1 MSIYSQGDYY
11 PRALS
16 VAMKEALTDT
26 PVVCI
31 LGPRQCGKS
40 TLACHFGPRYEYV
53 TFDNQGILR
62 DALADP
68 VEFVKALPERVILD
82 EVQRV
87 PELLR
92 ALKLAVDKN
101 RQPGRFLLT
110 GSANLLLL
118 PQLSESLAGRMEVI
132 QLHPFSE
139 AEKERH
145 AGRFLHSFLEGKI
158 KSEVVGEQESS
169 SPTLAE
175 RLVAGGYPEPL
186 RRSPARARQWHRQYL
201 KSIIERDVQTIAKVK
216 DASQLAVLLEL
227 LALSTGKLVNVAQ
240 LSVGLKLDRKTVDHY
255 LSILERLFLIRLLPA
270 WHNNEGK
277 RLLKT
282 PKIHLLDT
290 GLAATL
296 AGVQASDWRTRRERF
311 GHLLETFVVQQLIAQ
326 AGWTD
331 PDLRFWHYRD
341 HDQVE
346 VDLVITRAEEV
357 WGVEVKASSFVEE
370 RDAKGLRRLADRCGK
385 NFRGGII
392 FYNGTTTFPIAD
404 RRFFLVPLSKLWKE

>member
-1 MSIYSQGDYY
+1 MQTSPDYY
-11 PRALS
+11 PRSLGSAL
-16 VAMKEALTDT
+16 KEALADT

-40 TLACHFGPRYEYV
+40 TLARNFCSNYSYI
-53 TFDNQGILR
+53 TFDEKGVLA

-68 VEFVKALPERVILD
+68 TGFVMALPEKVILD
-82 EVQRV
+82 EIQHA

-92 ALKLAVDKN
+92 SLKIAVDKK

-118 PQLSESLAGRMEVI
+118 PQLSESLAGRMEII
-132 QLHPFSE
+132 QLHALAES
-139 AEKERH
+139 EKERQPGH
-145 AGRFLHSFLEGKI
+145 FLRSFLEGKI
-158 KSEVVGEQESS
+158 KSQIVGEKEES
-169 SPTLAE
+169 SPTLPE

-186 RRSPARARQWHRQYL
+186 TRSPARARQWHRQYL
-201 KSIIERDVQTIAKVK
+201 KSIVERDVQTVAKVK
-216 DASQLAVLLEL
+216 DAHQLGVLLEL
-227 LALSTGKLVNVAQ
+227 LALSTAELVNTSQ
-240 LSVGLKLDRKTVDHY
+240 LSVGLRLDRKTVDHY
-255 LSILERLFLIRLLPA
+255 LSILERLFLIRTLPA

-277 RLLKT
+277 RLQKT
-282 PKIHLLDT
+282 PKIHLLDS

-296 AGVQASDWRTRRERF
+296 SGLQAADWMMRRERF
-311 GHLLETFVVQQLIAQ
+311 GHLLESFVVQQLIAQ

-346 VDLVITRAEEV
+346 VDLVITRGKET
-357 WGVEVKASSFVEE
+357 WGVEVKAAASTNE
-370 RDAKGLRRLADRCGK
+370 RDGQGLRRLADRCGK

-392 FYNGTTTFPIAD
+392 FYNGATTFHTAD
-404 RRFFLVPLSKLWKE
+404 KRFFSVPLSKLWEW